1 MKIIFEIGLPEIEV
15 PQKDIY
21 TIGRMS
27 KGGETPANDFVLPIV
42 DKRISRYQCY
52 IEYEDESYYLYDGC
66 CNDPDY
72 GELAGKP
79 SAFGT
84 FLNGKRVTTTE
95 GLPLQSGDYI
105 EFLNEVKE
113 GPTYRLRVR
122 YKDE

>member
-1 MKIIFEIGLPEIEV
+1 MKLIFEIGLPEIEM
-15 PQKDIY
+15 PPKDIY

-27 KGGETPANDFVLPIV
+27 KGGSTPGNDFVLPII
-42 DKRISRYQCY
+42 DRRISRYQCY
-52 IEYEDESYYLYDGC
+52 IENDDEHYYLYDGC
-66 CNDPDY
+66 CKASDY

-95 GLPLQSGDYI
+95 GLPVQSGDYI

-113 GPTYRLRVR
+113 GPTYRLRIV
-122 YKDE
+122 YNNN